1 MEQDKIEEEI
11 NASDFKDTIQDGD
24 DSVIEVNDSISEDSS
39 VSKKKK
45 NKDKKDTETKG
56 SILRDIIVY
65 VIIIVL
71 CLTVVP
77 NYVIRRTEVDGSSMR
92 NTLSNYDNLLVEKIS
107 YRFKDPERFDIIT
120 FYPYGRDDEED
131 YYIKRIIGLPGEE
144 IQITGDTI
152 YINGKVLEENYGR
165 EPMEDDGIAAEPIKL
180 GKDEY
185 FVLGDNRNHSFD
197 SREEAVGTVKRSEID
212 GRAIFRLCSFKTKE
226 DGERGSVSFSKFGTI
241 K

>member
-1 MEQDKIEEEI
+1 MGQDTIEEEI
-11 NASDFKDTIQDGD
+11 KDPNQNDIIQNNDENENVSDSDAPTEI
-24 DSVIEVNDSISEDSS
+24 S
-39 VSKKKK
+39 VSDGKKDKE
-45 NKDKKDTETKG
+45 KKDTETKG
-56 SILRDIIVY
+56 SLLRDIIVY
-65 VIIIVL
+65 AIIIVL

-120 FYPYGRDDEED
+120 FYPYGREDEED

-212 GRAIFRLCSFKTKE
+212 GRAIFRLCSFETKE

>member
-1 MEQDKIEEEI
+1 MGQDTIEEEI
-11 NASDFKDTIQDGD
+11 KDPNQNDIIQNNDENENVSDSDAPTEI
-24 DSVIEVNDSISEDSS
+24 S
-39 VSKKKK
+39 VSEGKKDKE
-45 NKDKKDTETKG
+45 KKDTETKG
-56 SILRDIIVY
+56 SLLRDIIVY
-65 VIIIVL
+65 AIIIVL

-120 FYPYGRDDEED
+120 FYPYGREDEED

-212 GRAIFRLCSFKTKE
+212 GRAIFRLCSFETKE

>member
-1 MEQDKIEEEI
+1 MELDKIEEEI

-45 NKDKKDTETKG
+45 NKDKKDSETKG

-152 YINGKVLEENYGR
+152 YINGKVLEE
-165 EPMEDDGIAAEPIKL
+165 
-180 GKDEY
+180 
-185 FVLGDNRNHSFD
+185 VC
-197 SREEAVGTVKRSEID
+197 KRH
-212 GRAIFRLCSFKTKE
+212 KNKYT
-226 DGERGSVSFSKFGTI
+226 T
-241 K
+241 